1 MAEFLLD
8 HGKGLFPSAG
18 GVNEFDSFGL
28 PYGEVAIS
36 LGNLLIKIEAEIFE
50 PILLSNG
57 PGSSESATS
66 GLGRIEVENQSEIGL
81 ALGDGEVID
90 KIDLGHGQAAGIP
103 LEDGGGVV
111 EAVGNDPFA
120 SSEGGM
126 NQFADE
132 FGAAGG
138 KEEELRFRG
147 HGLAHGIVFE
157 KVADGFADGG
167 AAGFPHLVH
176 GQVGGAKPSEG
187 GGDLGAFAAAFAP
200 FKSKKATGRGHSGI
214 SRAATAKAAI
224 PSPRP

>member
-1 MAEFLLD
+1 
-8 HGKGLFPSAG
+8 
-18 GVNEFDSFGL
+18 
-28 PYGEVAIS
+28 
-36 LGNLLIKIEAEIFE
+36 
-50 PILLSNG
+50 
-57 PGSSESATS
+57 
-66 GLGRIEVENQSEIGL
+66 
-81 ALGDGEVID
+81 
-90 KIDLGHGQAAGIP
+90 
-103 LEDGGGVV
+103 
-111 EAVGNDPFA
+111 
-120 SSEGGM
+120 M

-157 KVADGFADGG
+157 KVADRFADGG

-224 PSPRP
+224 PSPRPIKPSFSLVVAFILTRATGIPRAAAIFWHMAGKWGRSLGASARRVASTFRMVAFFSLAIRADSARKRVLATFFHLGSVLGKWAPISPAPRAPRTASVRA